1 MKPMTDKQLATIRK
15 ASDMLQDVRDLVSEV
30 YHSNLEFAGDMFKRN
45 PDINRLENEIKL
57 TNKLRTVIPKR

>member
-15 ASDMLQDVRDLVSEV
+15 ASDMLQDVRDLVSQV
-30 YHSNLEFAGDMFKRN
+30 YDSNLEFAGDMFKHN

-57 TNKLRTVIPKR
+57 TNKLRTVITKR